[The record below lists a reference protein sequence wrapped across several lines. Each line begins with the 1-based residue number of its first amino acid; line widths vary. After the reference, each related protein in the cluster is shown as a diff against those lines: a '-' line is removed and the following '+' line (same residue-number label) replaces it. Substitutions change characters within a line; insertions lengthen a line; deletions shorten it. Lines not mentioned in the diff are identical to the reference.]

1 MFQENCLT
9 EPASPLPEE
18 TVADADSEGGI
29 NPAPAHDSQ
38 HPAMILRRLR
48 RITKAINTHSHGLWT
63 QWKITEP
70 QWGCLKILADKSPL
84 SAAALSREA
93 LISQS
98 SLVGI
103 LDRLERGGLVRRER
117 GTRDRRETIL
127 HLSDRGR
134 EVARTTPEPLQS
146 SIADA
151 LKVIPPEERTALIRS
166 LDWIAE
172 TLEHTLVK
180 YPHNNAGISQNNSA

>member
-18 TVADADSEGGI
+18 TVADAAIEGGI
-29 NPAPAHDSQ
+29 NPALSQDSQ

-48 RITKAINTHSHGLWT
+48 RITKAINTHSHGLWI
-63 QWKITEP
+63 QWRITEP
-70 QWGCLKILADKSPL
+70 QWGCLKILAEKSPL

-93 LISQS
+93 IVSQS

-127 HLSDRGR
+127 HLTDRGR

-146 SIADA
+146 SIDNA

-172 TLEHTLVK
+172 TLEQTLVK
-180 YPHNNAGISQNNSA
+180 SPHKDACISRNNSA